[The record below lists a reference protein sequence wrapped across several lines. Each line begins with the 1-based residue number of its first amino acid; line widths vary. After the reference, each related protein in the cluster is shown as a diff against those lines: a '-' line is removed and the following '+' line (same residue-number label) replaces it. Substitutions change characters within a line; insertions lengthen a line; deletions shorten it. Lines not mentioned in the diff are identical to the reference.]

1 LKKRIERNAS
11 ADVANLFLHLL
22 GATEFDARLAVR
34 VCGVHSGFD
43 SFVGEK
49 LRERTEFSV
58 KVPVCLLLAEEVAP
72 KTF

>member
-1 LKKRIERNAS
+1 
-11 ADVANLFLHLL
+11 LL
-22 GATEFDARLAVR
+22 AAAEFDARLAVR

-58 KVPVCLLLAEEVAP
+58 KVPVCLVLSKEVSP
-72 KTF
+72 KCLQTHVSCPYS